1 MEAFCDI
8 FMQYFIGNTTDGMKN
23 YGSVWLH
30 KFVIIFKCITF
41 QAFPRL
47 DSYFQDMTYSDDVKS
62 EVRKGIYRLKLQVF
76 CFGNTKYTAEIT
88 QLH

>member
-1 MEAFCDI
+1 
-8 FMQYFIGNTTDGMKN
+8 MQYFIGNTTDGMKN

-30 KFVIIFKCITF
+30 KFVKIFKCINCQT
-41 QAFPRL
+41 FPRL

-62 EVRKGIYRLKLQVF
+62 EVLKGIYRLKLQVF

-88 QLH
+88 HLH

>member
-1 MEAFCDI
+1 
-8 FMQYFIGNTTDGMKN
+8 MQYFIGNTTDGMKN

-30 KFVIIFKCITF
+30 KFVKIFKCINCQT
-41 QAFPRL
+41 FPRL
-47 DSYFQDMTYSDDVKS
+47 DFYFQDMTYFDDVKS
-62 EVRKGIYRLKLQVF
+62 EVRKGIYQKNLQGF

>member
-1 MEAFCDI
+1 
-8 FMQYFIGNTTDGMKN
+8 MKN

-30 KFVIIFKCITF
+30 KFVKILKCITF

-62 EVRKGIYRLKLQVF
+62 EVRKGIYRLKLLVF
-76 CFGNTKYTAEIT
+76 CFGDTKDTAVKKSYFILI
-88 QLH
+88 QLHLIDGFWQY